1 MQEILSFLEKQ
12 NKYHTPDELKECLEI
27 LGIRFSPK
35 KVILVTGTNGKGS
48 TCATLQ
54 TLLIAAGKNVG
65 FFSSPHI
72 IKINER
78 IKYNGIDISDADFS
92 RIFEI
97 IRTKLSDFH
106 LSFFEYLTLIA
117 AYYFYFEK
125 QIDFAIFEIG
135 LGGTLDATN
144 AIDHD
149 ISVITRLGIEHEDIL
164 GKDLKSIA
172 ENKFGIIRKNNTVFH
187 TEFPEE
193 ISDIY
198 LKCLVEKNARFFEA
212 PKLDY
217 FVRKNEYPKY
227 FVNINGQTYEL
238 SLIGKRAVE
247 NTSLAVE
254 IFKYLV
260 PDHEKY
266 LGVLKDVNWPC
277 RMEKIQYKDREVFL
291 SGDHNPQGIQS
302 LMEILQNFEFENIHF
317 VVGIC
322 SDKDSDQMIK
332 MLSSVRNSH
341 IYLTETPVKT
351 LDIENYS
358 KFVKSTAEFSSKNP
372 IEALDQA
379 VKKSSPKDL
388 ILVTGSL
395 YLTGLIKGHLHD
407 KKPH

>member
-12 NKYHTPDELKECLEI
+12 NKYHAPDELRKCLEI
-27 LGIRFSPK
+27 LGIKFPPQ

-54 TLLIAAGKNVG
+54 TLLIAAGKNIG
-65 FFSSPHI
+65 FFSSPHMV
-72 IKINER
+72 KINER

-97 IRTKLSDFH
+97 IRGKLLNFR

-164 GKDLKSIA
+164 GKDLRSIA

-198 LKCLVEKNARFFEA
+198 SKCLVEKNARFFKA

-217 FVRKNEYPKY
+217 FVCKNKYPKY
-227 FVNINGQTYEL
+227 FVNINNQSYEL
-238 SLIGKRAVE
+238 SLLGERAIE

-260 PDHEKY
+260 PDYERY
-266 LGVLKDVNWPC
+266 LCVLKDVNWPC
-277 RMEKIQYKDREVFL
+277 RMEKIQYKSRDIFL

-317 VVGIC
+317 VIGIC

-332 MLSSVRNSH
+332 MLSSIRNFY

-351 LDIENYS
+351 LNIENYS
-358 KFVKSTAEFSSKNP
+358 EFVKSTAEFSSKYP
-372 IEALDQA
+372 IEALEKA
-379 VKKSSPKDL
+379 VTKASDNDL
-388 ILVTGSL
+388 IVVTGSL
-395 YLTGLIKGHLHD
+395 YLTGFIKGQCCETN
-407 KKPH
+407 

>member
-12 NKYHTPDELKECLEI
+12 NKYHTPDELKKCLDI
-27 LGIRFSPK
+27 LSIKFPPE

-65 FFSSPHI
+65 FFSSPHM

-78 IKYNGIDISDADFS
+78 IKYNGIDISDIDFS

-97 IRTKLSDFH
+97 IHAKLVDFH

-135 LGGTLDATN
+135 LGGTFDATN

-149 ISVITRLGIEHEDIL
+149 ISVITRLGIEHENIL
-164 GKDLKSIA
+164 GKNLRSIA
-172 ENKFGIIRKNNTVFH
+172 ENKFGIIRKNNVVFH
-187 TEFPEE
+187 TEFPKET
-193 ISDIY
+193 SDIY
-198 LKCLVEKNARFFEA
+198 LKCLVEKKAQFFKA
-212 PKLDY
+212 SKLSY
-217 FVRKNEYPKY
+217 FICKNKYPEY
-227 FVNINGQTYEL
+227 FVNINGQDYKL

-260 PDHEKY
+260 LDYEKY
-266 LGVLKDVNWPC
+266 LTTLKNVNWPC
-277 RMEKIQYKDREVFL
+277 RMERIRYKNRDIFL

-302 LMEILQNFEFENIHF
+302 LMEILQNFKFKNIYF
-317 VVGIC
+317 VIGIC
-322 SDKDSDQMIK
+322 FDKNSDKMIS
-332 MLSSVRNSH
+332 MLRSIKNSH

-351 LDIENYS
+351 LDIEEYS
-358 KFVKSTAEFSSKNP
+358 KFVKSSVEFSSKHP
-372 IEALDQA
+372 IVALDNA
-379 VKKSSPKDL
+379 VEKATDKDL
-388 ILVTGSL
+388 VVVTGSL
-395 YLTGLIKGHLHD
+395 YLTGFIKKHCCEVNY
-407 KKPH
+407 

>member
-12 NKYHTPDELKECLEI
+12 NKYHMPDELRECLEI
-27 LGIRFSPK
+27 LGIKFPSQ

-54 TLLIAAGKNVG
+54 TLLIDAGKNVG

-72 IKINER
+72 IRVNER
-78 IKYNGIDISDADFS
+78 IKYNGIDISDEDFS
-92 RIFEI
+92 RIFKI
-97 IRTKLSDFH
+97 IHEKLSNFH
-106 LSFFEYLTLIA
+106 LSFFEYLTFIA

-149 ISVITRLGIEHEDIL
+149 ISVITRLGIEHEDVL

-172 ENKFGIIRKNNTVFH
+172 ENKFGIIRKNNVVFH
-187 TEFPEE
+187 TEFPNE

-198 LKCLVEKNARFFEA
+198 SKCLVEKNARFFKA
-212 PKLDY
+212 PKLNY
-217 FVRKNEYPKY
+217 FVCKDKYPKY
-227 FVNINGQTYEL
+227 FVNIKGRTYEL
-238 SLIGKRAVE
+238 NLLGERAVE

-260 PDHEKY
+260 PNYEEY
-266 LGVLKDVNWPC
+266 LAVLKDVNWPC
-277 RMEKIQYKDREVFL
+277 RMEKIRYGNRDIFL

-302 LMEILQNFEFENIHF
+302 LMEILQNFEFENIYF

-322 SDKDSDQMIK
+322 SDKNSDQMIDK
-332 MLSSVRNSH
+332 LSTMKNSH

-351 LDIENYS
+351 LAVEDYS
-358 KFVKSTAEFSSKNP
+358 EFVKSASEFLSKYPIDALEKAVTESSDN
-372 IEALDQA
+372 
-379 VKKSSPKDL
+379 DL
-388 ILVTGSL
+388 VVITGSL
-395 YLTGLIKGHLHD
+395 YLTGLIKKQCGESAY
-407 KKPH
+407 

>member
-27 LGIRFSPK
+27 LGIKFPPQ

-65 FFSSPHI
+65 FFSSPHMV
-72 IKINER
+72 KINER
-78 IKYNGIDISDADFS
+78 IKYNGINISDADFS

-97 IRTKLSDFH
+97 VRAKLADFR

-164 GKDLKSIA
+164 GKDLRSIA
-172 ENKFGIIRKNNTVFH
+172 ENKFGIIRKNNIVFH

-198 LKCLVEKNARFFEA
+198 SKCLVEKNARFFKA
-212 PKLDY
+212 QKLDY
-217 FVRKNEYPKY
+217 FVCKNKYPKY
-227 FVNINGQTYEL
+227 FVNINGQSYKL
-238 SLIGKRAVE
+238 SLLGERAVE

-260 PDHEKY
+260 PDYERH
-266 LGVLKDVNWPC
+266 LSVLKNVNWPC
-277 RMEKIQYKDREVFL
+277 RMEKIQYKNRDVFL

-317 VVGIC
+317 VIGIC

-332 MLSSVRNSH
+332 ILSSIRNSH

-351 LDIENYS
+351 LNIENYS
-358 KFVKSTAEFSSKNP
+358 EFVRSTTEFSSIYP
-372 IEALDQA
+372 IEALEKA
-379 VKKSSPKDL
+379 VAKALDNDL
-388 ILVTGSL
+388 IVVTGSL
-395 YLTGLIKGHLHD
+395 YLTGFIKGQCCETN
-407 KKPH
+407 